1 MAADT
6 PNLPPA
12 DNGRPRKVSPSDR
25 PRKVPPR
32 GRPRKVSPR
41 GRLPVLWAL
50 AGLGLASVM
59 TQLALMRELLCAFAG
74 NEMVLG
80 IALGLWLLLTGMG
93 TSLGRTADKL
103 RNPLA
108 VLFTAQIFIAIVP
121 LMQVFAIRALR
132 NVVFVRGAE
141 VGVTGTVLSA
151 AVLLLPFC
159 IVAGYTLTLACSIL
173 MHIPNTADTFGVPPS
188 GGSVVEGTQDT
199 EMLNT
204 QLLEGET
211 PNQAAGRVYVADSLG
226 SVAGG
231 ALFSFVLVRFLD
243 HIALLA
249 VPALL
254 NLAAAAWLG
263 RAGERASS
271 ISPAN
276 PLRRGIFI
284 LTLVA
289 GIAAFVW
296 LVNADALSTSLQFPG
311 QNVLFRANSPYGRL
325 VVTESGGET
334 NFIENGI
341 AVVSTPNVEQV
352 EEAAHYAM
360 VQQPDAPR
368 VLLVSGGVAGVAK
381 EILKYNVAGVDC
393 VELDP
398 LVIETGRRFLP
409 EHFDDSRIHVIAT
422 DARQFVRQT
431 TNHYDVVIL
440 ALPDPST
447 AQLDRF
453 FTVEFFSGVKRVL
466 ADDGVLS
473 FALGRY
479 ENYVSPELAQL
490 LASAHRSL
498 QQSFANILVLPGGR
512 VFFLASDG
520 PLHGDIAARVEAQG
534 VPTKLVNRHYLDA
547 MLTADRMADIQRA
560 VSQPAALNRDFS
572 PMLYFYHLRHWMSQ
586 FTLELRRA
594 ASGAVAVAARVSH
607 SIARTGAGALCVG
620 LRGIGAG
627 GRAAAGLPGFVRLG
641 LSSGRRDRDGLHGWA
656 GGWGSV
662 GESSFCQAVRRGEL
676 CEPHKFRASCNSAL
690 RNRRVTTRDRQDA
703 CPTLLLPCWLRPPA
717 SAFAAAAES
726 NGRHNCVVP
735 CDQSR
740 HRAADFDSRRA
751 GRRAVPAGKPLA
763 VRRHGDGRVAAL
775 HGGFRGRIPRRAAG
789 EHAVD
794 SAGWRDGR
802 LPADG
807 GVECAG
813 GRRPVLEKGFD
824 MTKLNIVSIKIMR
837 WSGWLLLP
845 LVMLFLLTGYIMD
858 GRYGFSKLLDE
869 KSALT
874 FHRMLHLPLI
884 ILVVAHVVPA
894 VYLAMQRW
902 GWIKQRA

>member
-6 PNLPPA
+6 PNLPSA
-12 DNGRPRKVSPSDR
+12 DS
-25 PRKVPPR
+25 

-80 IALGLWLLLTGMG
+80 IALGLWLLLTGLG

-108 VLFTAQIFIAIVP
+108 VLFTAQIFIAVIP
-121 LMQVFAIRALR
+121 LAQVFAVRALR

-173 MHIPNTADTFGVPPS
+173 NRRILTLPPCSIAESGAPISESARTGDSLRTLPNRSSALRAQCQDAPIFNRCGDAS
-188 GGSVVEGTQDT
+188 G
-199 EMLNT
+199 
-204 QLLEGET
+204 
-211 PNQAAGRVYVADSLG
+211 AGRVYVADSLG

-254 NLAAAAWLG
+254 NLAVAAWLG
-263 RAGERASS
+263 RAGGQNNPSSVNLLGAPAS
-271 ISPAN
+271 
-276 PLRRGIFI
+276 RRPR
-284 LTLVA
+284 
-289 GIAAFVW
+289 GIAAIIPQGRPVGSRKSELAGETPALPGTALRWEIFIFALIAGISFFVW
-296 LVNADALSTSLQFPG
+296 FVHADALSTALQFPG

-360 VQQPDAPR
+360 AQRPDARR

-409 EHFDDSRIHVIAT
+409 EHFADPRISVIAT

-431 TNHYDVVIL
+431 TNRYDVVIL

-447 AQLDRF
+447 AQLNRF
-453 FTVEFFSGVKRVL
+453 FTVEFCSGVKRVL
-466 ADDGVLS
+466 ADGGVLS

-498 QQSFANILVLPGGR
+498 QPSFTNILVLPGDR

-547 MLTADRMADIQRA
+547 MLTADRMADIHRA

-572 PMLYFYHLRHWMSQ
+572 PMLYYYHLRHWMSQ
-586 FTLELRRA
+586 FTLSFGALQTVLLLLLLAYLIRLRGPA
-594 ASGAVAVAARVSH
+594 LVLFASGF
-607 SIARTGAGALCVG
+607 AGSALEIVLLLAFQVLCGSVYHQVG
-620 LRGIGAG
+620 VIVTVFM
-627 GRAAAGLPGFVRLG
+627 AGLAVGAAWANRCKVAQTSKSAVSQVSQPADRLQSYRQPTWKSAIQQVWKPALPDARG
-641 LSSGRRDRDGLHGWA
+641 LLAALAFAITAFSALLPALLFSLNRLSS
-656 GGWGSV
+656 
-662 GESSFCQAVRRGEL
+662 
-676 CEPHKFRASCNSAL
+676 
-690 RNRRVTTRDRQDA
+690 
-703 CPTLLLPCWLRPPA
+703 
-717 SAFAAAAES
+717 
-726 NGRHNCVVP
+726 
-735 CDQSR
+735 
-740 HRAADFDSRRA
+740 
-751 GRRAVPAGKPLA
+751 AVPAFVVIQAVIALLTLILAVLVGAQFPLA
-763 VRRHGDGRVAAL
+763 NQLQFDGTVTGASRLYTADFVGASLGALLASTLLIPLIGVIGVCLLTAAL
-775 HGGFRGRIPRRAAG
+775 NALA
-789 EHAVD
+789 
-794 SAGWRDGR
+794 
-802 LPADG
+802 G
-807 GVECAG
+807 GVLFW
-813 GRRPVLEKGFD
+813 RK
-824 MTKLNIVSIKIMR
+824 VSI
-837 WSGWLLLP
+837 
-845 LVMLFLLTGYIMD
+845 
-858 GRYGFSKLLDE
+858 
-869 KSALT
+869 
-874 FHRMLHLPLI
+874 
-884 ILVVAHVVPA
+884 
-894 VYLAMQRW
+894 
-902 GWIKQRA
+902 

>member
-1 MAADT
+1 MHSDHKYLRRSVLLAIGA
-6 PNLPPA
+6 L
-12 DNGRPRKVSPSDR
+12 GVS
-25 PRKVPPR
+25 
-32 GRPRKVSPR
+32 
-41 GRLPVLWAL
+41 
-50 AGLGLASVM
+50 SVM

-80 IALGLWLLLTGMG
+80 IALGLWLLLTGLG

-108 VLFTAQIFIAIVP
+108 VLFTAQILIAVIP
-121 LMQVFAIRALR
+121 LAQVFAVRALR

-173 MHIPNTADTFGVPPS
+173 NRRGDAS
-188 GGSVVEGTQDT
+188 G
-199 EMLNT
+199 
-204 QLLEGET
+204 
-211 PNQAAGRVYVADSLG
+211 AGRVYVADSLG

-254 NLAAAAWLG
+254 NLAVAAWLG
-263 RAGERASS
+263 RAGSLKPELAGGTPALPETKPSNRSS
-271 ISPAN
+271 RRESALTFLGIRWSGLTSAATN
-276 PLRRGIFI
+276 PLRREIFI

-289 GIAAFVW
+289 GISAFVW
-296 LVNADALSTSLQFPG
+296 FAHSDALSTSLQFPG

-325 VVTESGGET
+325 VVTESGGQT

-352 EEAAHYAM
+352 EETTHYAM
-360 VQQPDAPR
+360 AQRPDARR

-409 EHFDDSRIHVIAT
+409 DHFADSRIHVIAT

-431 TNHYDVVIL
+431 TNRYDVVIL

-447 AQLDRF
+447 AQLNRF
-453 FTVEFFSGVKRVL
+453 FTVEFFSGVKRVM
-466 ADDGVLS
+466 ADGGVLS

-498 QQSFANILVLPGGR
+498 KQSFTNILALPGGR

-560 VSQPAALNRDFS
+560 VSQSAAVNRDFS

-586 FTLELRRA
+586 FTLSFGALQAVLLLLLLVYLIRLRGPA
-594 ASGAVAVAARVSH
+594 LVLFASGF
-607 SIARTGAGALCVG
+607 AGSALEVVLLLAFQVLCGSVYHQVG
-620 LRGIGAG
+620 VIVTVFM
-627 GRAAAGLPGFVRLG
+627 AGLAVGAMLTNRSSRREEALTG
-641 LSSGRRDRDGLHGWA
+641 GSKIDQSLLTSAATRSKDCSGRSLTVLAMALA
-656 GGWGSV
+656 GY
-662 GESSFCQAVRRGEL
+662 AI
-676 CEPHKFRASCNSAL
+676 
-690 RNRRVTTRDRQDA
+690 
-703 CPTLLLPCWLRPPA
+703 LLP
-717 SAFAAAAES
+717 
-726 NGRHNCVVP
+726 
-735 CDQSR
+735 
-740 HRAADFDSRRA
+740 
-751 GRRAVPAGKPLA
+751 
-763 VRRHGDGRVAAL
+763 
-775 HGGFRGRIPRRAAG
+775 
-789 EHAVD
+789 
-794 SAGWRDGR
+794 
-802 LPADG
+802 
-807 GVECAG
+807 
-813 GRRPVLEKGFD
+813 
-824 MTKLNIVSIKIMR
+824 
-837 WSGWLLLP
+837 LLLP
-845 LVMLFLLTGYIMD
+845 LLNRMGGAAVSLLVIKTVVALLTLVLAVLVGAQFPLANRLQFD
-858 GRYGFSKLLDE
+858 GTATGASRLYTADFVGASLGALLA
-869 KSALT
+869 STLLIPLVGVMGVCLLTAALN
-874 FHRMLHLPLI
+874 
-884 ILVVAHVVPA
+884 A
-894 VYLAMQRW
+894 LAGGVLFWR
-902 GWIKQRA
+902 KVST